1 VFLFLLKIILMDKT
15 TFLKIIQSDTQKLK
29 HRDILVN
36 ACLKNTS
43 WASFLLT
50 NMKSVDNENSNVSA
64 RILEL
69 SCKENIEII
78 IPYLDFFCELLNKL
92 KLNGVI
98 RVCSKICELLMI
110 EYFVNKNRKIM
121 NSLQNE
127 HLEKIIEAGFI
138 WMITDQKIAVQ
149 AYTMQTL
156 FLLGTKFD
164 WIHNELAI
172 IIEKNI
178 PTGSTGYKN
187 RGRKVLRAIET
198 STNLK
203 L

>member
-1 VFLFLLKIILMDKT
+1 MDKT
-15 TFLKIIQSDTQKLK
+15 TFLKIIASDTQKLK
-29 HRDILVN
+29 YRDILVN

-43 WASFLLT
+43 WTSFLLT
-50 NMKSVDNENSNVSA
+50 NMQSVDNENSNVSA

-78 IPYLDFFCELLNKL
+78 IPYLDFFCELLNKV
-92 KLNGVI
+92 KLNGAI

-110 EYFVNKNRKIM
+110 EYFIKNNHKITD
-121 NSLQNE
+121 SLQNE

-138 WMITDQKIAVQ
+138 WMITDQQIAVQ
-149 AYTMQTL
+149 AYTMQAL
-156 FLLGTKFD
+156 FLLGTKYD
-164 WIHNELAI
+164 WIHNDLAI
-172 IIEKNI
+172 IIERNI
-178 PTGSTGYKN
+178 PTGSTDYKN

>member
-1 VFLFLLKIILMDKT
+1 MDKQN
-15 TFLKIIQSDTQKLK
+15 FLDILALDSQKLK
-29 HRDILVN
+29 YREILVN
-36 ACLKNTS
+36 ACLQNTS
-43 WASFLLT
+43 WASLLLT
-50 NMKSVDNENSNVSA
+50 NMKSVDNENSNFSA

-69 SCKENIEII
+69 SCKENLDII
-78 IPYLDFFCELLNKL
+78 IPYLDQFCELLNKV
-92 KLNGVI
+92 KLNGVV

-110 EYFVNKNRKIM
+110 EYFIKNNHKFI

-138 WMITDQKIAVQ
+138 WMITDQQIAIQ

-156 FLLGTKFD
+156 FLLGIKYD
-164 WIHNELAI
+164 WIHDELATVL
-172 IIEKNI
+172 EKNI

-187 RGRKVLRAIET
+187 RGRKILKSIET
-198 STNLK
+198 NTTLK

>member
-1 VFLFLLKIILMDKT
+1 MDKT
-15 TFLKIIQSDTQKLK
+15 TFLKIIASDTQKLK
-29 HRDILVN
+29 CRDILVN

-50 NMKSVDNENSNVSA
+50 NMQSIDNENSNVSA

-78 IPYLDFFCELLNKL
+78 IPYLDLFCELLNKV

-110 EYFVNKNRKIM
+110 EYFIKNNHKIM
-121 NSLQNE
+121 NSLQNV
-127 HLEKIIEAGFI
+127 HLEKIIEVGFI
-138 WMITDQKIAVQ
+138 WMITDQQIAAQ

-156 FLLGTKFD
+156 YLLGAKYD
-164 WIHNELAI
+164 WIHNDLAI
-172 IIEKNI
+172 IIERNI

-187 RGRKVLRAIET
+187 RGRKVIKAIET
-198 STNLK
+198 RTNLK

>member
-1 VFLFLLKIILMDKT
+1 MYKT
-15 TFLKIIQSDTQKLK
+15 TFLKIIASETQKLK
-29 HRDILVN
+29 YRDILVN

-50 NMKSVDNENSNVSA
+50 TMKNVDHENSNVSA

-78 IPYLDFFCELLNKL
+78 IPYLDFFCELLNKV

-110 EYFVNKNRKIM
+110 EYFMKNNHKII
-121 NSLQNE
+121 NSMQNE

-138 WMITDQKIAVQ
+138 WMITDQQIAVQ

-156 FLLGTKFD
+156 YFLGKKYD
-164 WIHNELAI
+164 WIHDELAI
-172 IIEKNI
+172 ILEKNI
-178 PTGSTGYKN
+178 PTGSTGYQN
-187 RGRKVLRAIET
+187 RGRKVLKAIET
-198 STNLK
+198 GTHLK